1 METNTNTTN
10 QDTNQEDIMTDT
22 NNTETEQEPTV
33 TLAESIQHIVDELVT
48 EERYTPYAIHT
59 LTKNLNVEVRPQ
71 MMYNY
76 CRNGMFK
83 SANTTSSPD
92 GKITVSA
99 DEVKKYLVRRLTKAT
114 A

>member
-10 QDTNQEDIMTDT
+10 QDTNQEDNMSEQ
-22 NNTETEQEPTV
+22 TEETTTA
-33 TLAESIQHIVDELVT
+33 TLAESIQFAVDSLVT